1 MNHAERHESTRNGP
15 LRGPDLTL
23 HMRSDP
29 RFLTGARGLIASV
42 AEKIG
47 LSSTSCAQ
55 VALAIDEALCN
66 VIRHGYKRREDAPIW
81 VMVWVLSDDRAGP
94 GLRIVIEDEA
104 EQVDPSKI
112 RGRDLADI
120 RPGGLGVH
128 IIREVMDTAEY
139 EMRSPAGM
147 RLTLVKYDRPSAV
160 VAGDPP
166 GG

>member
-1 MNHAERHESTRNGP
+1 MNESERREAMRRGP
-15 LRGPDLTL
+15 LHGPDLTL
-23 HMRSDP
+23 NMRSDP

-66 VIRHGYKRREDAPIW
+66 VIRHGYKKRSDAPIW
-81 VMVWVLSDDRAGP
+81 VMVWVLADEGVGA

-112 RGRDLADI
+112 RGRDLADV

-128 IIREVMDTAEY
+128 IIREVMDVAEY
-139 EMRSPAGM
+139 EMRSPVGM
-147 RLTLVKYDRPSAV
+147 RLTLVKYDRPSPGVEPAAV
-160 VAGDPP
+160 GA
-166 GG
+166 